1 MTTLVFVLAFL
12 LLGFGTFLVAFSGG
26 RSGLGAAVHSQSR
39 GSRKFAT
46 LVFGLALI
54 LLGVALPVAV
64 ITTVHDRNSIPQAN
78 VTDLTSA
85 ELHGRQLFGQRCAA
99 CHTLKASN
107 SVATVGPNLDDL
119 APSKQLVL
127 TTIAGGMSTGN
138 GTMPAGLYQG
148 QDAQDVAAYVA
159 KAVGSSTSGG

>member
-12 LLGFGTFLVAFSGG
+12 LLGLGTFLVAFSGG
-26 RSGLGAAVHSQSR
+26 RSGLGAAAHSQSR
-39 GSRKFAT
+39 RSRKLAT
-46 LVFGLALI
+46 LGFGLMLI
-54 LLGVALPVAV
+54 LFGIALPTAV
-64 ITTVHDRNSIPQAN
+64 IASIHDRNSIPQAN
-78 VTDLTSA
+78 VTGLTSS

-99 CHTLKASN
+99 CHTLQASN
-107 SVATVGPNLDDL
+107 SVAFVGPNLDDL

-127 TTIAGGMSTGN
+127 STIAHGMSNGN

-159 KAVGSSTSGG
+159 KAVGSNTSGG